1 MSDHHTHSALAA
13 VLAVGSG
20 LLLIRQ
26 GIRAKGIVGL
36 VDILLGVAAIQ
47 QWLYAEPSQD
57 RQRLALAPPKDAGE
71 DEDKALVE
79 PEDLLK
85 TPFQSS

>member
-1 MSDHHTHSALAA
+1 MSDHHTQSALAA

-26 GIRAKGIVGL
+26 GVKRRGIFGL

-57 RQRLALAPPKDAGE
+57 QQRMALALPDEADAQH
-71 DEDKALVE
+71 ALVK
-79 PEDLLK
+79 PETLLK